1 MSCCGNCNQG
11 RKTCETPLA
20 CELAIDVREHLQ
32 AKEDALAQLEADKS
46 VTRLSIA
53 LSIAILL
60 MALIVGAALS

>member
-1 MSCCGNCNQG
+1 MSCTGNCHQG

-20 CELAIDVREHLQ
+20 CELAEQ
-32 AKEDALAQLEADKS
+32 EADKS

-53 LSIAILL
+53 LSVAILL